1 MVDSTN
7 VDDLYD
13 HDGTLNAVDDAT
25 ERLLASVDKLSDDGV
40 SEPSLLPG
48 WTRGHVL
55 AHVARNAE
63 AMRNLATWARSGIET
78 PAYPSRERRDAD
90 IERDAARPAAE
101 HRRDIADTA
110 RALADDLRAL
120 PEDRLD
126 AVSVRTQPGRE
137 FPARGIA
144 WRRLREVEIHH
155 LDLDCGYSAR
165 EWPAPFISR
174 CIPDIVDM
182 FARHPDITPMT
193 LRATDSGREWQLG
206 SEPAFRVVSGKER
219 FLLAWLL
226 GRTAGDELAM
236 IPSGPLPAPPE
247 WT

>member
-1 MVDSTN
+1 M
-7 VDDLYD
+7 DDLYD
-13 HDGTLNAVDDAT
+13 HDSTVNALDDAT
-25 ERLLASVDKLSDDGV
+25 ERLLASVDKMSDDGV
-40 SEPSLLPG
+40 SDASRLPG
-48 WTRGHVL
+48 WTKGHVL

-63 AMRNLATWARSGIET
+63 AMCNLVAWARSGVET

-90 IERDAARPAAE
+90 IDHDSPRPVAE

-126 AVSVRTQPGRE
+126 AVHVRTQPGRE

-155 LDLDCGYSAR
+155 LDLNCGYTAA
-165 EWPAPFISR
+165 EWPAAFVSR
-174 CIPDIVDM
+174 CLPDIVDM
-182 FARHPDITPMT
+182 FARHPEIAPMT
-193 LRATDSGREWQLG
+193 LRGTDSGREWQLG

-226 GRTAGDELAM
+226 GRTAGDELAT
-236 IPSGPLPAPPE
+236 IPSGPLPEPPA